1 MLNLP
6 ESLLLTILSF
16 SEIQDREEFVR
27 VSSDAFSLW
36 KKIRWIDISLSTFLY
51 GSLESQKVIISWVCN
66 SYSQLGLNL
75 WISLSDPG
83 ALENARDEIFRA
95 YFEENEETKD
105 GKGKLTRNDE
115 NLYDMVITNWP
126 FETLESLVI
135 SSVDVLPIFEHSK
148 LKKVSWLRITCNVN
162 DNYDRIRELFE
173 YFRMKNASHAL
184 DLKYLTIESNH
195 WKDDVLWTTEVASLP
210 AIPGIITLRFVSIR
224 ISNFDCFTKFPHLN
238 ELELT
243 ECDICCDIDCL
254 DSIDTLKLFDCSFSV
269 GNISGLNHNRKIV
282 ISGCEGVRDFSKSF
296 KYTKYI
302 QLDTC
307 GVDVTVDLGYYEHAV
322 HFSLTDGSRGT
333 SGMKFILP
341 ERLNPQLKKLY
352 LDHVASFTGPLPPN
366 NIREIVL
373 LNCVEAKTFRGMDNI
388 PFIELSRRAAPIED
402 LAQCNKRIK
411 RLIDVNARCL
421 QDDYNSLSF
430 CESLCIHQRIN
441 LRELHLPN
449 LKELHLQHCRDIGD
463 IFKNSEKDLRELR
476 SLHIIDCT
484 FAPASDK
491 IYFPN
496 LEVLEAD
503 RSFFMENAIIS
514 PKLQKVIVKEREVAS
529 YVPLDLPLKNPQVQ
543 PRPKPSR
550 AHTILRRLT
559 EDSKDEN
566 GKHNHLDFDWWMMT
580 KSYPLICWGTLGL
593 LLLVLCQFWRVLKIG
608 TTWKEFDEIRTFIL
622 A

>member
-36 KKIRWIDISLSTFLY
+36 KKIRWIDVSLSTFLY
-51 GSLESQKVIISWVCN
+51 GSLESQKVIISWVHN
-66 SYSQLGLNL
+66 PYNQLGLNL

-83 ALENARDEIFRA
+83 ALENARDEILRA

-115 NLYDMVITNWP
+115 NLYDMVLANWS
-126 FETLESLVI
+126 FETLESLVL
-135 SSVDVLPIFEHSK
+135 SSVDVLPIFENSK
-148 LKKVSWLRITCNVN
+148 LKKVSWLRITCNVS

-173 YFRMKNASHAL
+173 YFRMKNTSHAL
-184 DLKYLTIESNH
+184 DLKYLTIESEH
-195 WKDDVLWTTEVASLP
+195 WKEDVLWTTEVASLP

-224 ISNFDCFTKFPHLN
+224 ITNVDCFTKFPHLN

-243 ECDICCDIDCL
+243 ECDVCCDINCL
-254 DSIDTLKLFDCSFSV
+254 DI
-269 GNISGLNHNRKIV
+269 
-282 ISGCEGVRDFSKSF
+282 
-296 KYTKYI
+296 
-302 QLDTC
+302 
-307 GVDVTVDLGYYEHAV
+307 DLGYYEHAV

-333 SGMKFILP
+333 SAMKFILP
-341 ERLNPQLKKLY
+341 ERLNSQLKKLY

-373 LNCVEAKTFRGMDNI
+373 LNCVKVNTFGGMDNI
-388 PFIELSRRAAPIED
+388 PFIELSRRYATIVE
-402 LAQCNKRIK
+402 LNQRNKRIK
-411 RLIDVNARCL
+411 RLIDVNSRWL

-608 TTWKEFDEIRTFIL
+608 TTWKEFDEILTFIL